1 MLVVD
6 IQLRDKVSRRGRRE
20 IALACSSCVLI
31 NLVIQTLTPSRH
43 EIVCLLLTYNHL
55 TVILRRGRHE
65 IVCLLLSSY

>member
-31 NLVIQTLTPSRH
+31 NLIIWFLGVVGTKF
-43 EIVCLLLTYNHL
+43 LLARVVY
-55 TVILRRGRHE
+55 
-65 IVCLLLSSY
+65 SSIDQIRL

>member
-43 EIVCLLLTYNHL
+43 EIVCLLLSS
-55 TVILRRGRHE
+55 ILMFG
-65 IVCLLLSSY
+65 CLGVVGTKY